1 MNEEQRKFYFYKMTK
16 NNLCPIHKCRLK
28 DGSCGFCVGR
38 DPPRLTQGVTQ
49 RERKVGRQDNERLKN
64 FVFDNYPNRR
74 TRDWKDNFRYKNR
87 DEQLHILEELRHQNG
102 ETYRGVPRLRDP
114 FSVGRNWPKSDKQIE
129 NDPEFLKWRF
139 QNNTGSTRNRSTHEL
154 IEMYKEIQNGPE

>member
-1 MNEEQRKFYFYKMTK
+1 MNEEQRKFYFYKMRK

-28 DGSCGFCVGR
+28 DGSCGFCAGK

-49 RERKVGRQDNERLKN
+49 RERKAGRQDNERLEN

-74 TRDWKDNFRYKNR
+74 TRDWKDNFRDKTR
-87 DEQLHILEELRHQNG
+87 AEQLHILQELRHQNG
-102 ETYRGVPRLRDP
+102 ETDRGVPRLRDP
-114 FSVGRNWPKSDKQIE
+114 FGSMNWPKSDKQIE

-139 QNNTGSTRNRSTHEL
+139 QNNTGSTRNRSTQEL
-154 IEMYKEIQNGPE
+154 IEMWEKQNGPE